1 LLSYRTSIHDA
12 YLRAGTYASKI
23 LSGAKRSELL
33 VLRRTRIE
41 MMINLKTAA
50 ALGLALPNDLLAGA
64 DAIIE

>member
-1 LLSYRTSIHDA
+1 
-12 YLRAGTYASKI
+12 

-33 VLRRTRIE
+33 VLQRTRIE
-41 MMINLKTAA
+41 MMINMKTAA

>member
-1 LLSYRTSIHDA
+1 LLGYRTSIHDA
-12 YLRAGTYASKI
+12 YLGTYASKI

-41 MMINLKTAA
+41 MMINLKTAT